1 MRRSLKREQLLD
13 IAIGL
18 FNERGY
24 HASGIDL
31 ILEEAGIAKTT
42 LYRHFKTKEDLI
54 VAVLKTIDE
63 RSRDGM
69 RLFVDTRA
77 KKPEDKLLATFDYLE
92 LWFKERTFY
101 GCPFMSAA
109 GEFGD
114 KRSVIFQEA
123 ATHKRLVQAYFE
135 ELARAANL
143 KNPKDLA
150 EEINLLHEGATA
162 VAHISGKHK
171 AAQLAKQTARKLID
185 LSLDRRRH

>member
-1 MRRSLKREQLLD
+1 MRRSLKRQQLLD

-42 LYRHFKTKEDLI
+42 LYRHFKTKDDLI

-69 RLFVDTRA
+69 RSFVDTRT
-77 KKPEDKLLATFDYLE
+77 KTPEDKLLATFDYLE
-92 LWFKERTFY
+92 RWFKEKTFY
-101 GCPFMSAA
+101 GCPFMNAA

-114 KRSVIFQEA
+114 KGSVIFQEA

-171 AAQLAKQTARKLID
+171 AAQLAKRVARKLID
-185 LSLDRRRH
+185 LSTDQRNK

>member
-54 VAVLKTIDE
+54 VAVLKTVDE
-63 RSRDGM
+63 RSREGM
-69 RLFVDTRA
+69 RSFVDTRA

-92 LWFKERTFY
+92 RCCKEKTFY

-109 GEFGD
+109 AEFSD

-123 ATHKRLVQAYFE
+123 ATHKRLMQAYFE

-162 VAHISGKHK
+162 VAHISGNHK
-171 AAQLAKQTARKLID
+171 AAQLAKQVARRLID
-185 LSLDRRRH
+185 LSQTRLRN

>member
-1 MRRSLKREQLLD
+1 MLRSLKREQLLD

-42 LYRHFKTKEDLI
+42 LYRHFKSKEDLI
-54 VAVLKTIDE
+54 VAALKTIDE
-63 RSRDGM
+63 RSREGM
-69 RLFVDTRA
+69 RSFVDAQA

-92 LWFKERTFY
+92 RWFKERTFY
-101 GCPFMSAA
+101 GCPFISAA
-109 GEFGD
+109 AEFSD
-114 KRSVIFQEA
+114 KRSVVFQEA

-135 ELARAANL
+135 ELARAARL
-143 KNPKDLA
+143 KNPKELA

-171 AAQLAKQTARKLID
+171 GAQVAKQAARKLIAE
-185 LSLDRRRH
+185 SLDR

>member
-31 ILEEAGIAKTT
+31 ILEQAGIAKTT

-63 RSRDGM
+63 RSRDEM
-69 RLFVDTRA
+69 RSFVDTRA
-77 KKPEDKLLATFDYLE
+77 KRPEDKLLATFDYLE
-92 LWFKERTFY
+92 RWFKEKTFF

-109 GEFGD
+109 AEYSD
-114 KRSVIFQEA
+114 SRSVIFQEA

-143 KNPKDLA
+143 KNPKELA

-162 VAHISGKHK
+162 VAHISGNHG
-171 AAQLAKQTARKLID
+171 AAKRAKQTAKKLID
-185 LSLDRRRH
+185 LSLDQRRK

>member
-69 RLFVDTRA
+69 RSFVDTRA
-77 KKPEDKLLATFDYLE
+77 KKPEDKLLA
-92 LWFKERTFY
+92 
-101 GCPFMSAA
+101 S
-109 GEFGD
+109 
-114 KRSVIFQEA
+114 
-123 ATHKRLVQAYFE
+123 
-135 ELARAANL
+135 
-143 KNPKDLA
+143 
-150 EEINLLHEGATA
+150 
-162 VAHISGKHK
+162 
-171 AAQLAKQTARKLID
+171 
-185 LSLDRRRH
+185 

>member
-42 LYRHFKTKEDLI
+42 LYRHFETKEDLI
-54 VAVLKTIDE
+54 VTALKTIDE
-63 RSRDGM
+63 RSRDNM
-69 RLFVDTRA
+69 RAFVDARA

-92 LWFKERTFY
+92 IWFKEKTFF

-109 GEFGD
+109 AEFSD
-114 KRSVIFQEA
+114 MDSAIFREA
-123 ATHKRLVQAYFE
+123 AVHKRLVLAYLE

-143 KNPKDLA
+143 RNPKGLA

-162 VAHISGKHK
+162 VAHVSGKHK
-171 AAQLAKQTARKLID
+171 AAQSAKQAARKLID
-185 LSLDRRRH
+185 LSLD